1 MATRGKTE
9 PRRSQTEGDI
19 AFFSREQCHVNV
31 SGNYDY
37 MELPYYLSQ
46 DLENDGKT
54 VRPTCKEMLDAYIT
68 PLALEKA
75 RLAGIPVPEFYL
87 TNSYFEPPVVID
99 SINPFMI
106 RSRVIHKN
114 GREKSV
120 AKSLTRNYKYAMCCQ
135 EIPPGGE
142 VKYFRSIL
150 GWTTSSRFHAIA
162 GAIWDTF
169 HIPLARIRVIVTP
182 DERILFSDISKLP
195 FEKLNKKELAHL
207 RENLTWEE

>member
-1 MATRGKTE
+1 MATKGKTE
-9 PRRSQTEGDI
+9 QRRFRTKSYI
-19 AFFSREQCHVNV
+19 AFYNHEQCHVNI

-75 RLAGIPVPEFYL
+75 RLAGIPAPEFYL

-106 RSRVIHKN
+106 RSRVVHKN
-114 GREKSV
+114 GMEKSV
-120 AKSLTRNYKYAMCCQ
+120 AKSLTRNFKYAMCCQ
-135 EIPPGGE
+135 EIPPEGE
-142 VKYFRSIL
+142 VKYFRSVL
-150 GWTTSSRFHAIA
+150 GWTTSSRYRAIA
-162 GAIWDTF
+162 ADIWNTF

-195 FEKLNKKELAHL
+195 LEKLTK
-207 RENLTWEE
+207 REMAFLQEQITWEE